1 MTLTSFIIILFI
13 FVMAGLIVMRPFL
26 DKVEGRISRT
36 VGVYDSL
43 LAERERLLSAIE
55 DLDLD
60 LELKK
65 ISPAEHAQ
73 DRNALLAQA
82 ADVLKELDRISKPQA
97 GKKSY
102 AKGKEDDELEK
113 MIQDRRREIREQNS
127 STCSSCGKS
136 IDANDQFCSHCGEK
150 Q

>member
-26 DKVEGRISRT
+26 DKVDGRISRT

-43 LAERERLLSAIE
+43 LAERERLLSALE

-65 ISPAEHAQ
+65 ISPAEHGQ
-73 DRNALLAQA
+73 DRNSLLAQA
-82 ADVLKELDRISKPQA
+82 ADVLKELDRVSKPKS
-97 GKKSY
+97 GKKAA
-102 AKGKEDDELEK
+102 AKVQRDDDLEK
-113 MIQDRRREIREQNS
+113 MIRDRRRELQEQKAIP
-127 STCSSCGKS
+127 CSSCGKS
-136 IDANDQFCSHCGEK
+136 IDAADQFCSHCGKE